1 LPEADPLSDIFPHP
15 EPAKRTLHIVM
26 RAPPIG
32 EYSLSVEPLSI
43 THRFHSVPH
52 TSTSLDYPILE
63 LNCFVHDDDPRPRHV
78 FPVKIARTES
88 VGTLKEAIKDK
99 KQVALE
105 HVDADA
111 LQLWNVSIIVDD
123 GFKENVSK
131 VELRDEEELS
141 PVKKLSALDEPH
153 DGHLHIIVS
162 CPPPNSECEYF
173 VESGESDHFCVGI
186 VRSLQTIAPARRN
199 PLKRNK
205 KS

>member
-15 EPAKRTLHIVM
+15 EPAKRTLHIVI

-32 EYSLSVEPLSI
+32 EYSLSVEPLFI
-43 THRFHSVPH
+43 AHCFHSVSRPD
-52 TSTSLDYPILE
+52 TSLDHPILE
-63 LNCFVHDDDPRPRHV
+63 LNCFVHDDDPRHV
-78 FPVKIARTES
+78 FPIKIARTES

-111 LQLWNVSIIVDD
+111 LQLWNVSIVVDD
-123 GFKENVSK
+123 GFKENVSR
-131 VELRDEEELS
+131 VELKDEEELS
-141 PVKKLSALDEPH
+141 PVDALSDVFLEAPARK
-153 DGHLHIIVS
+153 HLHVIVS

-173 VESGESDHFCVGI
+173 VGSGESDHFCVGI

-199 PLKRNK
+199 PLKRNE